1 MALAEE
7 APLEAPGAPPSEDGE
22 PAAANA
28 DDGDAEPTAT
38 PRGSERV
45 VVRTRANFAR
55 ETAALPAARRRRQL
69 PAARQPPPPS
79 DSKPLITD
87 KKH

>member
-45 VVRTRANFAR
+45 VVRKRAKCAR
-55 ETAALPAARRRRQL
+55 ETTALPPARRRRQL
-69 PAARQPPPPS
+69 PAACRPPPPS
-79 DSKPLITD
+79 YSP
-87 KKH
+87 